1 MSDTT
6 LPPPTLTIE
15 LAPPIEHDGGR
26 YEALVLREPTTG
38 DVLLGDMQLRNGTTH
53 ENLRQR
59 QIHIIHRV
67 AGVPV
72 PLVQKL
78 PISKFN
84 QAWVYVS
91 AFLDAG
97 PPTGET

>member
-1 MSDTT
+1 MSET

-15 LAPPIEHDGGR
+15 LSPPIEHDGGK
-26 YEALVLREPTTG
+26 YEGLVLREPTAG
-38 DVLLGDMQLRNGTTH
+38 DVLLGDMQLRNGGTH
-53 ENLRQR
+53 ENLRLR

-72 PLVQKL
+72 LLVQKL
-78 PISKFN
+78 PISKYN
-84 QAWVYVS
+84 QAWAYIS
-91 AFLDAG
+91 AFLDYG